1 MKTMDSR
8 LAVSIIMEAQKTKQA
23 VYLKR
28 GFIQVDAKSILGVM
42 SLVDIDNIDVIT
54 NDMDVMDNIY
64 RLLEEA

>member
-1 MKTMDSR
+1 MNTMNSR
-8 LAVSIIMEAQKTKQA
+8 LAISIVTEAHKTKQA

-54 NDMDVMDNIY
+54 NDMDTMDAIY

>member
-1 MKTMDSR
+1 MKTMNGD
-8 LAVSIIMEAQKTKQA
+8 LAVSIILAAQKTKLA

-54 NDMDVMDNIY
+54 SDMSVMGEIY
-64 RLLEEA
+64 GILEEA

>member
-1 MKTMDSR
+1 MKTMNGD
-8 LAVSIIMEAQKTKQA
+8 LAVSIVLAAQKTKQA

-54 NDMDVMDNIY
+54 NDMDVMDALYGI
-64 RLLEEA
+64 LEEA

>member
-1 MKTMDSR
+1 MKTMNSR
-8 LAVSIIMEAQKTKQA
+8 LAIDIVMEAQKTKQA

>member
-1 MKTMDSR
+1 MKTMNGD
-8 LAVSIIMEAQKTKQA
+8 LAVTIILAAQKTKQA

-54 NDMDVMDNIY
+54 NDMDVMDEIY
-64 RLLEEA
+64 GILEEA

>member
-1 MKTMDSR
+1 MKTMNGD
-8 LAVSIIMEAQKTKQA
+8 LAVSIVIAAQKTKQA

-54 NDMDVMDNIY
+54 SDMSVMDEIY
-64 RLLEEA
+64 GILEEA

>member
-1 MKTMDSR
+1 MKTMNGD
-8 LAVSIIMEAQKTKQA
+8 LAVTIIMAAQKTKQA

-54 NDMDVMDNIY
+54 NDMDVMDAIY
-64 RLLEEA
+64 GILEEA

>member
-1 MKTMDSR
+1 MKTMNGD
-8 LAVSIIMEAQKTKQA
+8 LAVSILLAAQKTKQA

-54 NDMDVMDNIY
+54 NDMDVMDAIY
-64 RLLEEA
+64 GILEEA

>member
-1 MKTMDSR
+1 MKTMNGD
-8 LAVSIIMEAQKTKQA
+8 LAVSILLAAQKTKQA

-54 NDMDVMDNIY
+54 NDMDVMDEIY
-64 RLLEEA
+64 SILEEA

>member
-1 MKTMDSR
+1 MKTMNGD
-8 LAVSIIMEAQKTKQA
+8 LAVSIVIAAQKTKQA

-54 NDMDVMDNIY
+54 NDMDVMDKIYNI
-64 RLLEEA
+64 LEEA

>member
-1 MKTMDSR
+1 MKTMNGD
-8 LAVSIIMEAQKTKQA
+8 LAVSILLAAQKTKQA

-54 NDMDVMDNIY
+54 NDMDVMDEIY
-64 RLLEEA
+64 GILEEA

>member
-1 MKTMDSR
+1 MKTMNGD
-8 LAVSIIMEAQKTKQA
+8 LAVTILLAAQKTKQA

-54 NDMDVMDNIY
+54 NDMDVMDEIY
-64 RLLEEA
+64 GILEEA

>member
-1 MKTMDSR
+1 MKTMNGD
-8 LAVSIIMEAQKTKQA
+8 LAVSIVLAAQKTKQA

-54 NDMDVMDNIY
+54 NDMDVMDEIY
-64 RLLEEA
+64 GILEEA

>member
-1 MKTMDSR
+1 MKTMNGD
-8 LAVSIIMEAQKTKQA
+8 LAVTIIMAAQKTKQA

-54 NDMDVMDNIY
+54 NDMDVMDEIY
-64 RLLEEA
+64 GILEEA